1 MAGFVDDLMKEITDF
16 LKGEVSD
23 HLEQAKA
30 DAQAFVDASKDKLKK
45 WFEELA
51 SEQLTKSE
59 FEFLVKSQRDLAEMN
74 ALTQIGL
81 AKARID
87 RIVNGIIQTVI
98 DAGFKAI

>member
-1 MAGFVDDLMKEITDF
+1 MAGFVDDLMKEITEF

-30 DAQAFVDASKDKLKK
+30 DARAFLESAKNKLQK
-45 WFEELA
+45 WLD
-51 SEQLTKSE
+51 QLTSGQITTDE